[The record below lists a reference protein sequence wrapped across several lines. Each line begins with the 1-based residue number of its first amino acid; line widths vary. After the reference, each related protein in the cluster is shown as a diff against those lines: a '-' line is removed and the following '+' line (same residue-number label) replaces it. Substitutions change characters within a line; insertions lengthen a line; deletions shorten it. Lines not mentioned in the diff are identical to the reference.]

1 MEPPLNTGQQRLFV
15 GFRAANSLIGEMA
28 AWDRDAC
35 SALFFMIVTGGQET
49 FQCLQQQLFR
59 RLSKKGLITS

>member
-1 MEPPLNTGQQRLFV
+1 MGSNAVR

-49 FQCLQQQLFR
+49 FQCLQQ
-59 RLSKKGLITS
+59 